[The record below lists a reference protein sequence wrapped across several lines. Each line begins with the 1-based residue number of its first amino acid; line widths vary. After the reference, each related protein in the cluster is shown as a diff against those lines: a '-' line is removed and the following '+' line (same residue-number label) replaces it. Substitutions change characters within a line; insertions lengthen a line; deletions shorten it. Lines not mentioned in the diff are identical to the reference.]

1 MARPFSKINT
11 DELEL
16 PETIYVRDIEDRVF
30 QMIVLQ
36 CLAKI
41 PGISLVEGNLI
52 DHLLGRG
59 GLERLKGVIVEQNEK
74 NRSVGI
80 RVEVNVCYDVSI
92 PQKAE
97 EIQTKVTEEIT
108 RLTGL
113 HVARVHVVFKGV
125 VIPQSSKGEEEEL
138 VLPVTKSCHS
148 A

>member
-1 MARPFSKINT
+1 MTRPFKVNS

-16 PETIYVRDIEDRVF
+16 PETVYIRDIEDRVF

-41 PGISLVEGNLI
+41 PGISLVEGNFI

-59 GLERLKGVIVEQNEK
+59 GMERLKGVVVEQNDK
-74 NRSVGI
+74 TRSVSI

-92 PQKAE
+92 PEKSD
-97 EIQTKVTEEIT
+97 EIQKRVTEEIT

-125 VIPQSSKGEEEEL
+125 SMTPSSKGELQEA
-138 VLPVTKSCHS
+138 VLASERPE
-148 A
+148 

>member
-1 MARPFSKINT
+1 MVRPFGKIST

-41 PGISLVEGNLI
+41 PGISLVEGKFI

-59 GLERLKGVIVEQNEK
+59 GLERLKGVVVEQNEK

-92 PQKAE
+92 PEKAE
-97 EIQTKVTEEIT
+97 EIQVKVTEEIT

-113 HVARVHVVFKGV
+113 HVARVHVIFKGV
-125 VIPQSSKGEEEEL
+125 VIPQPARAEQEEVVIVEEI
-138 VLPVTKSCHS
+138 V
-148 A
+148 